1 MPKASFPG
9 QSPAGK
15 MVWLAVE
22 GTHGQVSSIVHRFGK
37 SCKKAQTPKAVQAMA
52 FLPHAYGCDILR
64 PGHTKEKQIRNEMR
78 MDTITVAID
87 AAHRAGELALRQFR
101 QPQEIRRKG
110 PADPVTATD
119 VAAEDMIVSTIR
131 RAFPDHEFLG
141 EEGHRAPTDAE
152 YLWVIDPIDGTR
164 NYAHGIPF
172 FCTSIALARHGQ
184 PVLGVIYD
192 PTLKETFHAEAGRG
206 AYLNGQP
213 IHVSHK
219 TKLEDAILSLSLV
232 PARQVGNAHVA
243 LPMLMRLQPAVE
255 SVRIMGSAALHL
267 AYVACGR
274 FDVGFQDSVHAWDV
288 LAGVLLVQEAGG
300 IVTDLMGQPVS
311 TSSHDCIA
319 ANNASFHSAV
329 LRIAEEVAAER
340 KP

>member
-1 MPKASFPG
+1 
-9 QSPAGK
+9 
-15 MVWLAVE
+15 
-22 GTHGQVSSIVHRFGK
+22 
-37 SCKKAQTPKAVQAMA
+37 
-52 FLPHAYGCDILR
+52 
-64 PGHTKEKQIRNEMR
+64 
-78 MDTITVAID
+78 MDEITVAIQ
-87 AAHRAGELALRQFR
+87 AAQEAGALALRRFR

-110 PADPVTATD
+110 PADPVTQTD
-119 VAAEDMIVSTIR
+119 EEAEELIVSTIR
-131 RAFPDHEFLG
+131 RIFPHHEFLG
-141 EEGHRAPTDAE
+141 EEGHRAPADAE

-164 NYAHGIPF
+164 NYAHGVPF
-172 FCTSIALARHGQ
+172 FCTSIALARHGRI
-184 PVLGVIYD
+184 VAGVIHD
-192 PTLKETFHAEAGRG
+192 PILKETFHAEAGKG

-232 PARQVGNAHVA
+232 PAQQVHNAHVA
-243 LPMLMRLQPAVE
+243 LPMLVHLQPVVE

-300 IVTDLMGQPVS
+300 IVTDLMGQPMS
-311 TSSHDCIA
+311 TSSHDCIV

-329 LRIAEEVAAER
+329 LRVAQEVAAER
-340 KP
+340 